1 MRAGA
6 SFREWRASGPPE
18 RKDSELARKK
28 RKTTYC
34 RLDKRERKAIEHGL
48 DKGVSCRSMARDL
61 GRSASTVHDE
71 VVRNRVVTRG
81 PGKGGN
87 VEGTDGAQAGGLRV
101 CPKLLSWPFCCNGC
115 KYRRYHCTNRWRCEY
130 LASPAQGFADE
141 DQVEPRRGVD
151 MDRERFELAVSLVRG
166 DLARGLSPQQIAV
179 ARAEQV
185 GVSKSTIYRWVEE
198 GYGGMSNAELRRKV
212 GYKPR
217 RKAKAKRTTH
227 HGPERSHQAFLALP
241 EGERARACEMDTVC
255 GRPTDSQ
262 CLLTLLSRACRVQL
276 PLLMPAKTKAATV
289 AKLDE
294 VERAIGLEAFRLL
307 MGLVLTD
314 NGCEFEDA
322 DGIERSCTVE
332 GERRCRVFY
341 CDPMQSQ
348 QKGACERNHVEIRKL
363 LPKGLGISFDDLD
376 EVDAWFVGS
385 NVNSEPRPSLMGMS
399 PLAML
404 RAANPAVADALH
416 SSFGICELPYAE
428 LDLTLGAVNRE
439 RGARGLAPLA

>member
-1 MRAGA
+1 MAG
-6 SFREWRASGPPE
+6 
-18 RKDSELARKK
+18 RKRNK
-28 RKTTYC
+28 RYC
-34 RLDKRERKAIEHGL
+34 RLDKRERRAIEHGL
-48 DKGVSCRSMARDL
+48 DKGESCRSMARGL
-61 GRSASTVHDE
+61 GRSASTIHDE

-81 PGKGGN
+81 PGKGEN
-87 VEGTDGAQAGGLRV
+87 VSGTDGSQAGDLRV

-115 KYRRYHCTNRWRCEY
+115 RYRRYHCSNKWRCEY
-130 LASPAQGFADE
+130 LAASAQGFADE

-151 MDRERFELAVSLVRG
+151 MDRERFELAVSCIKA
-166 DLARGLSPQQIAV
+166 DLARGLSPQQIAE

-217 RKAKAKRTTH
+217 RKSREKKTTR
-227 HGPERSHQAFLALP
+227 HGEGRSYKAFLSLP
-241 EGERARACEMDTVC
+241 EDERARACEMDTVV
-255 GRPTDSQ
+255 GKATDSQ

-289 AKLDE
+289 ARLDD
-294 VERAIGLEAFRLL
+294 VERAVGLDAFRRLF
-307 MGLVLTD
+307 GLVLTD

-322 DGIERSCTVE
+322 EGIERSCTRD

-363 LPKGLGISFDDLD
+363 LPKGVGISFDDLD

-385 NVNSEPRPSLMGMS
+385 NVNSEPRPSLMGLS
-399 PLAML
+399 PLALL
-404 RAANPAVADALH
+404 RAAEPGIADAIADRL
-416 SSFGICELPYAE
+416 GVCELPYDQ
-428 LDLTLGAVNRE
+428 LDLTLRAVNRE
-439 RGARGLAPLA
+439 RAARGLAPLA

>member
-1 MRAGA
+1 
-6 SFREWRASGPPE
+6 
-18 RKDSELARKK
+18 
-28 RKTTYC
+28 
-34 RLDKRERKAIEHGL
+34 
-48 DKGVSCRSMARDL
+48 MARDL

-81 PGKGGN
+81 PGKGDN
-87 VEGTDGAQAGGLRV
+87 VEGTDGRHAKGRRT

-115 KYRRYHCTNRWRCEY
+115 SYRRMRCSYGWRCEY
-130 LASPAQGFADE
+130 LADDAQAFADE

-151 MDRERFELAVSLVRG
+151 MDREGFELAVSLIRA
-166 DLARGLSPQQIAV
+166 DLARGLSPQQIAE
-179 ARAEQV
+179 ARAGQV

-217 RKAKAKRTTH
+217 RKEGPRRATH
-227 HGPERSHQAFLALP
+227 HGPERSYQAFLAIP

-255 GRPTDSQ
+255 GRTGDSQ
-262 CLLTLLSRACRVQL
+262 CLLTLYSRACKAQL
-276 PLLMPAKTKAATV
+276 PLLMAEKTRAATV

-294 VERAIGLEAFRLL
+294 VERAMGLEAFRRLL
-307 MGLVLTD
+307 GLVLTD
-314 NGCEFEDA
+314 NGGEFEDA
-322 DGIERSCTVE
+322 EGIERSCTAE
-332 GERRCRVFY
+332 GERRCRVYY

-348 QKGACERNHVEIRKL
+348 QKPGCERNHVEIRKM
-363 LPKGLGISFDDLD
+363 LPKGVGISFDDLD

-385 NVNSEPRPSLMGMS
+385 NVNSEPRPSLMGLS

-404 RAANPAVADALH
+404 RAAEPAVAQALADAL
-416 SSFGICELPYAE
+416 GICELPYDQ

>member
-1 MRAGA
+1 MAKKKG
-6 SFREWRASGPPE
+6 
-18 RKDSELARKK
+18 RKA
-28 RKTTYC
+28 TYC

-61 GRSASTVHDE
+61 GRSASTIHDE

-81 PGKGGN
+81 PGKGEN
-87 VEGTDGAQAGGLRV
+87 VAGTDGSQAGELRV
-101 CPKLLSWPFCCNGC
+101 CPKLLSWPYCCNGC
-115 KYRRYHCTNRWRCEY
+115 RYRRYHCSHRWRCEY
-130 LASPAQGFADE
+130 LAKDAQGFAEE
-141 DQVEPRRGVD
+141 DLVEPRRGVD
-151 MDRERFELAVSLVRG
+151 MDRGRFELAVSLIRS
-166 DLARGLSPQQIAV
+166 DLARGLSPQQIAE

-217 RKAKAKRTTH
+217 RKGRAKKATH
-227 HGPERSHQAFLALP
+227 HGQERSYQAFLELP

-262 CLLTLLSRACRVQL
+262 CLLTLMSRACRVQL
-276 PLLMPAKTKAATV
+276 PLLMASKTKEATV
-289 AKLDE
+289 EALDE
-294 VERAIGLEAFRLL
+294 VERAIGLEAFRRLF
-307 MGLVLTD
+307 GLVLTD
-314 NGCEFEDA
+314 NGGEFEDA
-322 DGIERSCTVE
+322 GGIERSRTRE
-332 GERRCRVFY
+332 GESRCRVYY

-348 QKGACERNHVEIRKL
+348 QKGACEKNHEEIRKM

-385 NVNSEPRPSLMGMS
+385 NVNSEPRPSLMGLS

-404 RAANPAVADALH
+404 RAAEPAVAVALADRL
-416 SSFGICELPYAE
+416 GICELPYDQ

-439 RGARGLAPLA
+439 RVGRGMAPLA

>member
-34 RLDKRERKAIEHGL
+34 RLDKSERKAKEHGL

-166 DLARGLSPQQIAV
+166 DLARGLSPQQIAE
-179 ARAEQV
+179 ARAGQV

-217 RKAKAKRTTH
+217 RKEGPGRATH
-227 HGPERSHQAFLALP
+227 HGPGRSYQAFLALP
-241 EGERARACEMDTVC
+241 EAERARASEMDTVC
-255 GRPTDSQ
+255 GRAGDSQ
-262 CLLTLLSRACRVQL
+262 CLLTLYSRACKAQL
-276 PLLMPAKTKAATV
+276 PLLMAEKTRAATV

-294 VERAIGLEAFRLL
+294 VERAMGLEAFRRLL
-307 MGLVLTD
+307 GLVLTD
-314 NGCEFEDA
+314 NGGEFEDA
-322 DGIERSCTVE
+322 EGIERSCTAE
-332 GERRCRVFY
+332 GERRCRVYY

-348 QKGACERNHVEIRKL
+348 QKPGCERNHVEIRKM
-363 LPKGLGISFDDLD
+363 LPKGVGISFDDLD

-385 NVNSEPRPSLMGMS
+385 NVNSEPRPSLMGLS

-404 RAANPAVADALH
+404 RAAEPDVARALADAL
-416 SSFGICELPYAE
+416 GICELPYDQ